1 MFQTCNIPHVFLIW
15 QFVADNADRNLTN
28 LNGKS
33 KFHGIRMLAVT
44 IFNKFHG
51 IRMLAVTTFNKFHG
65 IRMLA
70 VTTFKGKRNS
80 KILRSFE
87 NLIGNF
93 GGDKRQSPITEYDH
107 PLTNGPGA
115 LKFNEKHQLLFS
127 YTMELICD
135 QCH

>member
-33 KFHGIRMLAVT
+33 KFHGM
-44 IFNKFHG
+44 
-51 IRMLAVTTFNKFHG
+51 
-65 IRMLA
+65 RMLA
-70 VTTFKGKRNS
+70 VTTFKEKRNS

-93 GGDKRQSPITEYDH
+93 GGDRRQSPITVYDH

-115 LKFNEKHQLLFS
+115 LIFKEKHQLLFS
-127 YTMELICD
+127 YTMELIRD

>member
-44 IFNKFHG
+44 
-51 IRMLAVTTFNKFHG
+51 TFNKFHG

-70 VTTFKGKRNS
+70 VTTFKEKRNS

-93 GGDKRQSPITEYDH
+93 GGDRRQSPITEYDH

-115 LKFNEKHQLLFS
+115 LIFKEKHQLLFS
-127 YTMELICD
+127 YTMELIRD